1 MYVDRSNKTQ
11 SQTIVMW
18 HKKEGQNH
26 TCHFSCEN
34 VSWFVTIVTSYN
46 NNMREKIIWNWTYVS
61 VRHKFWKKYK
71 NICIKL
77 GVLNNRKYH
86 RIYNLPTLKSIHFK
100 IAFYSTLYRT
110 EHWSMATDK
119 IVMCF
124 YLFMYHIKELCCVHI
139 WYFLHF
145 LKTYT
150 SYLS

>member
-1 MYVDRSNKTQ
+1 MNLCKRKAQVLKT
-11 SQTIVMW
+11 
-18 HKKEGQNH
+18 
-26 TCHFSCEN
+26 
-34 VSWFVTIVTSYN
+34 
-46 NNMREKIIWNWTYVS
+46 
-61 VRHKFWKKYK
+61 KYK

-124 YLFMYHIKELCCVHI
+124 YSLCITSKDLCFVHT
-139 WYFLHF
+139 WYVFAFFEDIIQATYLNYMLHESSCIVY
-145 LKTYT
+145 KTTILTEIHSSVEPYQVQQGRSWRILWQNT
-150 SYLS
+150 GTTFS